1 MAKWFVGDIV
11 PTSRKK
17 GAETPLSPTT
27 SHEVNEACECDL
39 QTSEFPALP
48 KDEL

>member
-1 MAKWFVGDIV
+1 MVKWFVGEIV
-11 PTSRKK
+11 LTSRKK

-27 SHEVNEACECDL
+27 SHEVNEACECNL

-48 KDEL
+48 KVEL